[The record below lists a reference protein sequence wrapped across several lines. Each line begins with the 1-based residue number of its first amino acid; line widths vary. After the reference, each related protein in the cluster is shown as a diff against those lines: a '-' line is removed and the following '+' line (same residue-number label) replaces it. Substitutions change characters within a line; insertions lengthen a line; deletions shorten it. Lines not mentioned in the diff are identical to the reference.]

1 MSKEGWWLYRVAVAL
16 KRSTQVSGILLCRQG
31 LFRSML
37 CGTPVGS
44 RDEPVPWFTYPAI
57 EYLKRF
63 DFSDKK
69 VFEYGAGHSSL
80 FWASRAM
87 TVTTVESDE
96 KWHAHIASKRP
107 PNLKLYL
114 EPEKDKYV
122 SSIGRD
128 GAMYDVIVIDGQWRN
143 ACADR
148 CADHLADRGM
158 IIFDNSDR
166 RYEGCAKLRARGF
179 FQVDFSGFNPINGY
193 TSTTSIFI
201 GPLMPAQ
208 SNFVSSDPVGGQM
221 IHAGDDD

>member
-1 MSKEGWWLYRVAVAL
+1 MRKESRLLYRWVVAL
-16 KRSTQVSGILLCRQG
+16 RRSAELSRILFCRQG
-31 LFRSML
+31 LFRSMMT
-37 CGTPVGS
+37 GTPVGS
-44 RDEPVPWFTYPAI
+44 KDEPIPWFTYPAI

-87 TVTTVESDE
+87 TVTTVESNE
-96 KWHAHIASKRP
+96 KWHAHIALKRP
-107 PNLKLYL
+107 PNLTLYL
-114 EPEKDKYV
+114 EPEKEKYV

-128 GAMYDVIVIDGQWRN
+128 VAVYDVIVIDGQWRN
-143 ACADR
+143 ACAEI
-148 CADHLADRGM
+148 CADYLADRGM

-179 FQVDFSGFNPINGY
+179 FQVDFSGFSPINGY

-201 GPLMPAQ
+201 GPLIPAQ

-221 IHAGDDD
+221 IYAGDDD